1 MRPSKSD
8 KDKLKFMN
16 EISFVEKK
24 QNVSPWKIVSKSD
37 GQSKNCYGD
46 ENTIKKYIKTK
57 VNNDVVNL
65 PTDGSKKELCNLSP
79 RSCSD
84 GSNKIKKNSGDDG
97 KKRKLKIIVSDVNK
111 DAAKITTGKKRKQ
124 KKGNSENCSVV
135 RKKTHTR
142 SDGSKSTSKTFK
154 PRSKSISKKSI
165 LISPDTDKKDVVTKL
180 KTEDRRKRKL
190 EDSSCVQR
198 KKK

>member
-65 PTDGSKKELCNLSP
+65 PTISHEVYFVRVSLRRLFH
-79 RSCSD
+79 
-84 GSNKIKKNSGDDG
+84 
-97 KKRKLKIIVSDVNK
+97 RKAPPASTAQARATFVIVD
-111 DAAKITTGKKRKQ
+111 
-124 KKGNSENCSVV
+124 
-135 RKKTHTR
+135 
-142 SDGSKSTSKTFK
+142 
-154 PRSKSISKKSI
+154 
-165 LISPDTDKKDVVTKL
+165 
-180 KTEDRRKRKL
+180 
-190 EDSSCVQR
+190 
-198 KKK
+198 